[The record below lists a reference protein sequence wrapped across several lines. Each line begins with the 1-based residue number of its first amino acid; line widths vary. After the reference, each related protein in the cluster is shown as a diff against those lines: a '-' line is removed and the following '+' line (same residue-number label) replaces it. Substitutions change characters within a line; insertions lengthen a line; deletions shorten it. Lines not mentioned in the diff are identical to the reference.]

1 MDLEYD
7 VQSLI
12 LIQKRKEKEERRERQ
27 RREKDRE
34 RQRQRGRERDR
45 QIQIQR
51 ETDRKRQRESLD
63 YKELKQMETLR
74 QFPATDPNFHTLQS
88 LARRIQKILR
98 LFFWKRIS

>member
-12 LIQKRKEKEERRERQ
+12 LIQKRKEKEERRER
-27 RREKDRE
+27 E
-34 RQRQRGRERDR
+34 RQRQTER
-45 QIQIQR
+45 QIQR

>member
-12 LIQKRKEKEERRERQ
+12 LIQKRKEKEERRETETETE
-27 RREKDRE
+27 REAE
-34 RQRQRGRERDR
+34 RQRER
-45 QIQIQR
+45 QIQR